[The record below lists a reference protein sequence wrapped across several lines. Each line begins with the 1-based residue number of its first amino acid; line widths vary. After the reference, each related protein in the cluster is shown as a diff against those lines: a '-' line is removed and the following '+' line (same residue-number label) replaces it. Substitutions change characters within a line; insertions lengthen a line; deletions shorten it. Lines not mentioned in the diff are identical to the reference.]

1 MAGNVVNGADAGKII
16 SPEPKNRFEAEDDSN
31 ESSRDFF
38 WDQVI
43 KFASSGMLLIA
54 ALDIVTSLSS
64 DPVTC
69 HGPDR
74 FTRDQSA
81 FMNGYCSEKTPKVD
95 YFLFFIIGQ
104 AIALVG
110 PHFLWSSWF
119 SGNLI
124 HFTSIAFSLERYR
137 KNETGEYPH
146 DNFVRIKSLKA
157 SFCKSTAIHTVYF
170 AKVLLQLII
179 IIGAG
184 VCAGAAFYEFDRP
197 NIFNPVFDC
206 NFTGP
211 HTNFLDFEDYVFNVT
226 CIVPALR
233 SHYAV
238 WITNFILLGV
248 NLVCVCIALLW
259 WVIPH
264 RFLNWKKA
272 ALFSLQ
278 SGIEPLHYS
287 RTCSCLFRIRTD
299 LDFLLLRLYGQDE
312 GLGKVLR
319 EILIILHTR
328 ELLHQAKEAL
338 NLMKTSGRRSQ
349 LLGNELS
356 G

>member
-1 MAGNVVNGADAGKII
+1 MAGSVVNGADPGKVI
-16 SPEPKNRFEAEDDSN
+16 SPEPKNRFEADDDS
-31 ESSRDFF
+31 SKVSRDFF
-38 WDQVI
+38 WDQIV

-64 DPVTC
+64 DPVKC

-119 SGNLI
+119 SGNLT
-124 HFTSIAFSLERYR
+124 HFTSIALSLERHR
-137 KNETGEYPH
+137 ENDTGEYPH
-146 DNFVRIKSLKA
+146 DNFVKIKSLKS
-157 SFCKSTAIHTVYF
+157 SFCKSTAIHRVYF
-170 AKVLLQLII
+170 AKILLQLVIT
-179 IIGAG
+179 IGACL
-184 VCAGAAFYEFDRP
+184 CAGAAFYEFDRP
-197 NIFNPVFDC
+197 NIFDPVFDC
-206 NFTGP
+206 DFTGP

-226 CIVPALR
+226 CIVPSLR

-238 WITNFILLGV
+238 WITNLILLGV
-248 NLVCVCIALLW
+248 DLVCVCIAILW
-259 WVIPH
+259 WVIPQ
-264 RFLNWKKA
+264 RFLNWKRA

-278 SGIEPLHYS
+278 SGIEPLYYT
-287 RTCSCLFRIRTD
+287 RRWSCLFRIRTD
-299 LDFLLLRLYGQDE
+299 LDFLLLRLYDQDE

-319 EILIILHTR
+319 EILILLDTR
-328 ELLHQAKEAL
+328 EFLHQAKEAL
-338 NLMKTSGRRSQ
+338 NLMKTSGRENRK
-349 LLGNELS
+349 LS